1 MEINHNDRR
10 MSRCSALKWLD
21 ADQEFY
27 YDSATGLV
35 TMLTKTFSPFTYT
48 SDKFYWDDKRQ
59 KAIKTPVD
67 TLNKI
72 ITVAS
77 AEELALFKYE
87 ITDKRSITA
96 DIR

>member
-1 MEINHNDRR
+1 MTKLIKVEFFIEKGLSLLEINHNGRR

-59 KAIKTPVD
+59 KAIKLP
-67 TLNKI
+67 
-72 ITVAS
+72 
-77 AEELALFKYE
+77 
-87 ITDKRSITA
+87 SIH
-96 DIR
+96 